1 MADGRAP
8 SGACQGATQGAMQG
22 AMQGT
27 WPSRCWPLARSVAQ
41 AFTVF
46 ALWLAG
52 MHSAQAV
59 TVLDDRQ
66 QKVQIAQAPQRIVS
80 LLPSLTETVCALNQ
94 CHKLVGL
101 DRYSN
106 WPESVKSVPR
116 VGGGLDPNIES
127 IVALKPDLVLLAGS
141 TRGADRL
148 QALGL
153 TVLRLEP
160 NNHADA
166 QRVWRTVGQALH
178 VPTVDSE
185 RAWQNI
191 QADMQAAV
199 QSLSPAARGQ
209 RVYLEVSPAPYGAS
223 ESSFM
228 GETLSRMGVGNILP
242 ASMGPFPQVNPEWV
256 VRSQPDVIM
265 AGDSSR
271 ASMLQRP
278 GWSGLAAMQGQRLCV
293 LKPSESDMLMRAGP
307 RMAEGAWLMA
317 GCLNRAAATLDAA
330 GNKTPIGVPR

>member
-1 MADGRAP
+1 MPECLSSSQHVVSRSRVWISAFVGMTKFWFLRAL
-8 SGACQGATQGAMQG
+8 ACFFLCAILQ
-22 AMQGT
+22 
-27 WPSRCWPLARSVAQ
+27 P
-41 AFTVF
+41 
-46 ALWLAG
+46 
-52 MHSAQAV
+52 AQAV

-66 QKVQIAQAPQRIVS
+66 QKVQIDQAPQRIVS

-127 IVALKPDLVLLAGS
+127 IVALKPDLVLAAGS

-153 TVLRLEP
+153 NVLRLEP
-160 NNHADA
+160 RNHADA
-166 QRVWRTVGQALH
+166 LRVWRTVAQVLH
-178 VPTVDSE
+178 VPAADSE
-185 RAWQNI
+185 RVWQSI
-191 QADMQAAV
+191 QAGLQAAV
-199 QSLSPAARGQ
+199 QSLSPAARQQ
-209 RVYLEVSPAPYGAS
+209 RVYFEVSPAPYGAS

-228 GETLSRMGVGNILP
+228 GETLSRMGVANILP

-256 VRSQPDVIM
+256 VQARPDVII

-278 GWSGLAAMQGQRLCV
+278 GWSRLPAMQGQRLCV
-293 LKPSESDMLMRAGP
+293 FKQGDSDMLVRAGP
-307 RMAEGAWLMA
+307 RMAEGAQLMA
-317 GCLNRAAATLDAA
+317 DCLNRAAAQTD
-330 GNKTPIGVPR
+330 IGEKR

>member
-1 MADGRAP
+1 MAERLSP
-8 SGACQGATQGAMQG
+8 SQHVVSRSRVRIGAFAQMTIF
-22 AMQGT
+22 
-27 WPSRCWPLARSVAQ
+27 WLLVVLACFFSSTLLKPA
-41 AFTVF
+41 
-46 ALWLAG
+46 
-52 MHSAQAV
+52 HAV

-127 IVALKPDLVLLAGS
+127 IVALKPDLVLAAGS

-148 QALGL
+148 QSLGL
-153 TVLRLEP
+153 KVLRLEP
-160 NNHADA
+160 RNHADA
-166 QRVWRTVGQALH
+166 ERVWRTVAQALH
-178 VPTVDSE
+178 VPAADSDKV
-185 RAWQNI
+185 WQDI
-191 QADMQAAV
+191 QQGVQAAV
-199 QSLSPAARGQ
+199 ASLSPAARQQ
-209 RVYLEVSPAPYGAS
+209 RVYFEVSPAPYGAS

-228 GETLSRMGVGNILP
+228 GETLKRMGVGNILP

-256 VRSQPDVIM
+256 VQARPDVIM

-271 ASMLQRP
+271 PSMAQRP
-278 GWSGLAAMQGQRLCV
+278 GWSRLRAMQGDRLCIF
-293 LKPSESDMLMRAGP
+293 KPEESDMLVRAGP
-307 RMAEGAWLMA
+307 RMAEGARLMA
-317 GCLNRAAATLDAA
+317 DCLNRAAAQADAVVVP
-330 GNKTPIGVPR
+330 NKRGG